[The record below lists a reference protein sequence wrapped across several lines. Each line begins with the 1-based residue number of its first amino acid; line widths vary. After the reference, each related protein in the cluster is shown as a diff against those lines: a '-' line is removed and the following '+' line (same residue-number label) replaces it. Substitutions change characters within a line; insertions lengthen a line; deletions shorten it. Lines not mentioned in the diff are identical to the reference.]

1 MHRVFQQIP
10 LFVQK
15 AEVHAPGIHADAVH
29 ASISLC
35 FDQSLLDL
43 MEETQHIPVHRTV
56 YYDRIIGKT
65 VYFLC
70 RDLIPVKGSQHD
82 PAAGSAKVHCK
93 DFRFFFGYIHSVS
106 SVSYL
111 YSGPYVWHALKSWPS
126 LSMPKAFHAAGR
138 NIFSSGTL
146 CIATGILNIEHM
158 VIRSAPIWP

>member
-106 SVSYL
+106 SVFIQRSVCLACSEVLALFIHAESIPCCRTEYL
-111 YSGPYVWHALKSWPS
+111 
-126 LSMPKAFHAAGR
+126 FFR
-138 NIFSSGTL
+138 NVVHSNRNS
-146 CIATGILNIEHM
+146 
-158 VIRSAPIWP
+158 